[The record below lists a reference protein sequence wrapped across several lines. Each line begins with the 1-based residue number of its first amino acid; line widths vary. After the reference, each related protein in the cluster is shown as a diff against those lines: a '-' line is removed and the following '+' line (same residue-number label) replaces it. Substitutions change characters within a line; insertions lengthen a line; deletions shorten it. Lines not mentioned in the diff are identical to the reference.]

1 MKLTQLIKTKEEQE
15 KREEL
20 ELYIQVQEETYV
32 DYAAKVEIARDKL
45 HKHYKELEKKYEQK
59 RQALIVVEAKL
70 EFDLGSAK
78 NHRRELEREIETL
91 KYKNTMGEDKVH
103 AILTRHKEQMRQM
116 VSESLDK
123 GWKTWS
129 TQATELQLLRADHE
143 NRKKHGPRFFKIDET
158 SINTVREELANDIYD
173 LTAHH
178 TEEINKMLDEF
189 EDQQIATA
197 MQLDAYEGKRHW

>member
-1 MKLTQLIKTKEEQE
+1 MC
-15 KREEL
+15 
-20 ELYIQVQEETYV
+20 
-32 DYAAKVEIARDKL
+32 
-45 HKHYKELEKKYEQK
+45 
-59 RQALIVVEAKL
+59 
-70 EFDLGSAK
+70 
-78 NHRRELEREIETL
+78 
-91 KYKNTMGEDKVH
+91 
-103 AILTRHKEQMRQM
+103 QM

>member
-1 MKLTQLIKTKEEQE
+1 M
-15 KREEL
+15 
-20 ELYIQVQEETYV
+20 QEETYV

-116 VSESLDK
+116 VFESLDK

-129 TQATELQLLRADHE
+129 TQATELQLLQADHE
-143 NRKKHGPRFFKIDET
+143 NRKKQGPGFLNVDET
-158 SINTVREELANDIYD
+158 SINMVREELANDIYD